1 MDATFSGLGTPVDV
15 LTARLV
21 GWLAFW
27 AVAPHFSH
35 AVRYLELLRHAVA
48 CAPDS
53 LRGVLRGFWRW
64 VRVLGRLRR
73 ESL

>member
-27 AVAPHFSH
+27 AVAPHFSWP
-35 AVRYLELLRHAVA
+35 ASCPLALARLCLCVVMVR
-48 CAPDS
+48 CAA
-53 LRGVLRGFWRW
+53 F
-64 VRVLGRLRR
+64 
-73 ESL
+73 

>member
-21 GWLAFW
+21 GRLALR

-35 AVRYLELLRHAVA
+35 AVCYLVLLRHAVA
-48 CAPDS
+48 CA
-53 LRGVLRGFWRW
+53 
-64 VRVLGRLRR
+64 VRLTVRRSKGR
-73 ESL
+73 

>member
-27 AVAPHFSH
+27 AVAPHFC
-35 AVRYLELLRHAVA
+35 AVRYMALLRPVVA
-48 CAPDS
+48 CA
-53 LRGVLRGFWRW
+53 
-64 VRVLGRLRR
+64 VRFAVRR
-73 ESL
+73 FKRR

>member
-35 AVRYLELLRHAVA
+35 AVRYLELLLPVVA
-48 CAPDS
+48 CP
-53 LRGVLRGFWRW
+53 
-64 VRVLGRLRR
+64 VRCAVRR
-73 ESL
+73 FKSR

>member
-27 AVAPHFSH
+27 AVGPHFSCT
-35 AVRYLELLRHAVA
+35 LLCPLALTRLCPCAFMA
-48 CAPDS
+48 CCAA
-53 LRGVLRGFWRW
+53 L
-64 VRVLGRLRR
+64 
-73 ESL
+73 